1 MLAAA
6 IALLITAPTVNAPE
20 VKTIKVDGV
29 EREALIAAPTS
40 TKPAPLV
47 FAFHGYG
54 GNMRNAARNF
64 RLHEHWPEAVVVYMQ
79 GLPSPN
85 PRDPANER
93 PGWNVMQP
101 PPGNR
106 DVKFVD
112 ALLADLKK
120 SHKID
125 EKQVFAMGHSNGGR
139 FSYLLWAERGDTFRA
154 FSMCGSNSVGFD
166 NMLKP
171 KSAFLIA
178 GQNDSTV
185 PYANQQKTASF
196 LKDLLKVEGALDSS
210 PGGYKVYKGAGN
222 TQLAT
227 YFHPGGHEYPADAG
241 KMVVDFFRSVGSV
254 R

>member
-1 MLAAA
+1 MLIAVIAFVVATPRLAA
-6 IALLITAPTVNAPE
+6 PE
-20 VKTIKVDGV
+20 LKTLKVDGV
-29 EREALIAAPTS
+29 EREALISAPTS
-40 TKPAPLV
+40 KEPAPLV

-54 GNMRNAARNF
+54 GNMRRAADIF
-64 RLHEHWPEAVVVYMQ
+64 KLHEHWPEAVVVYMQ
-79 GLPSPN
+79 GLPSLN
-85 PRDPANER
+85 PRDPSNQR
-93 PGWNVMQP
+93 PGWDVMNP
-101 PPGNR
+101 PAGNR

-166 NMLKP
+166 RMLKP

-185 PYANQQKTASF
+185 PFANQQKTASL
-196 LKDLLKVEGALDSS
+196 LKDLLKVDAALDSS
-210 PGGYKVYKGAGN
+210 PDGYKVYKGSGGA
-222 TQLAT
+222 QLAT
-227 YFHPGGHEYPADAG
+227 YFHSGGHEYPADAG
-241 KMVVDFFRSVGSV
+241 KMVVGFFRSL
-254 R
+254 

>member
-1 MLAAA
+1 MV
-6 IALLITAPTVNAPE
+6 LLFIAPE
-20 VKTIKVDGV
+20 VKTIQVDGV
-29 EREALIAAPTS
+29 QREALISAPS
-40 TKPAPLV
+40 SAKPAPLV

-64 RLHEHWPEAVVVYMQ
+64 NLHEHWPEAVVVYLQ
-79 GLPSPN
+79 GLPSLN
-85 PRDPANER
+85 PRDPSNQR
-93 PGWNVMQP
+93 PGWDVMRP
-101 PPGNR
+101 PADNR

-139 FSYLLWAERGDTFRA
+139 FSYLLWGERGDSFRA

-166 NMLKP
+166 NLLKP

-178 GQNDSTV
+178 GLNDSTV
-185 PYANQQKTASF
+185 PFANQQKTASF
-196 LKDLLKVEGALDSS
+196 LTELLKVDPTPARTSGE
-210 PGGYKVYKGAGN
+210 YKLYKGAGN
-222 TQLAT
+222 LQLAT

-241 KMVVDFFRSVGSV
+241 KMVVDFFRSVGAGK
-254 R
+254 